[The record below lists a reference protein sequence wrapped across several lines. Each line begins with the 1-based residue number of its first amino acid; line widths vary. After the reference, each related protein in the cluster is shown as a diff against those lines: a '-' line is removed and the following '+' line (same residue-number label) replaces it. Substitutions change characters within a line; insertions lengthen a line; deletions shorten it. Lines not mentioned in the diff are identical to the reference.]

1 MIIAIKSIVD
11 MYYCSI
17 ILLTI
22 FTDLQIIITI
32 NYFINLLCVL

>member
-11 MYYCSI
+11 MYYSSI

-22 FTDLQIIITI
+22 FTDLQIIITTDFSI
-32 NYFINLLCVL
+32 IYIYN

>member
-22 FTDLQIIITI
+22 FTDLQIIITTDFSI
-32 NYFINLLCVL
+32 IYIYN